1 MSKFRYPI
9 FPDRTYTIVYEDF
22 DYEITGEDI
31 ISYFRRGAY
40 LEEMF
45 KDLDMRSLDKQGH
58 SEGTVPDMS
67 DSSE

>member
-31 ISYFRRGAY
+31 MSYFRRGAY

-45 KDLDMRSLDKQGH
+45 KDLDMRSLDRQDH
-58 SEGTVPDMS
+58 SEETAPGMN

>member
-9 FPDRTYTIVYEDF
+9 FHDRTYTIEYEDF
-22 DYEITGEDI
+22 NYEVTGEDI
-31 ISYFRRGAY
+31 IAMFRRGAY

-45 KDLDMRSLDKQGH
+45 KDLDMRSLDKLDH
-58 SEGTVPDMS
+58 SEGTAPGMS

>member
-22 DYEITGEDI
+22 DYEISGEDI
-31 ISYFRRGAY
+31 IAMFRRGAY

-45 KDLDMRSLDKQGH
+45 KDLDMNHLGKQDH
-58 SEGTVPDMS
+58 SEGTVPGMS
-67 DSSE
+67 DSSK